1 MIMGPKFLTQDSD
14 RSFDDF
20 GIFIIEYTMVI
31 MKIIMD
37 KILVTVTM
45 TPNSVVGV
53 DGGSPFVVLYCYTAK
68 R

>member
-1 MIMGPKFLTQDSD
+1 MGPKFLTQDSD

-20 GIFIIEYTMVI
+20 GIIEYTI
-31 MKIIMD
+31 GNMKIIMD

-53 DGGSPFVVLYCYTAK
+53 HGGSPFVVFYILQ
-68 R
+68 